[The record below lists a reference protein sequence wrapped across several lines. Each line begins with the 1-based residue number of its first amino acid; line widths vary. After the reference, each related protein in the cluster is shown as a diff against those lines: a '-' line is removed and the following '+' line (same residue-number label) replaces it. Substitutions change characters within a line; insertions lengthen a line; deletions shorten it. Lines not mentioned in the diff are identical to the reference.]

1 MFEALGGLVAV
12 FVLDRGA
19 KASAFAGRLRGSA
32 ATDAAASATRAT
44 RGGFVAIRPHA
55 NRAPWAWRAGSP
67 AALVGVFAATLA
79 ATGASLA
86 LGAFESPLARVGLG
100 AALGGALGNVYD
112 RLRHGAV
119 LDFLQVG
126 LRGRGR
132 RRWSTTFN
140 LADVAIVGGVLCVSV
155 AMLAGARA

>member
-1 MFEALGGLVAV
+1 MFDALGGLVAV

-19 KASAFAGRLRGSA
+19 KASAFAGRPPRSA
-32 ATDAAASATRAT
+32 ARDAAARAG
-44 RGGFVAIRPHA
+44 RGGFVAIRPQE

-67 AALVGVFAATLA
+67 AALAGAFAATLA
-79 ATGASLA
+79 ALGASLL
-86 LGAFESPLARVGLG
+86 LGVFESPLARVGLG

-119 LDFLQVG
+119 LDFIHLE
-126 LRGRGR
+126 LRARGR
-132 RRWSTTFN
+132 REWSTTFN

-155 AMLAGARA
+155 SMLAGGHA